1 MARLSRDR
9 AGALRNDRADE
20 AGSAGPGD
28 ADAGRANRVRATTRP
43 LALAP
48 AASVLAV
55 LGRLAGGGH
64 EAAIVGGSLRDV
76 LLGREPAD
84 WDVATSAPPEFVHG
98 LFPGS
103 SWENRFGTVT
113 VRGAPDVQV
122 TTYRSESGYSDRR
135 RPDAVRWGTSL
146 TEDLERRDFTINAMA
161 WTPGDPAQAALPGD
175 PAHAPP
181 PGDPA
186 QAPPRGASPMDG
198 HLTDPWG
205 GEADLRAGMLRAVGN
220 PDRRFEEDALR
231 LLRAVRFTT
240 RLGLQLDAATERA
253 IRRHA
258 PNAARLSGE
267 RVRDELVAWL
277 SAQDPPP
284 SRYLALAES
293 LGLLGQILPELV
305 ALRGV
310 PQDKALPGDALDH
323 SLRTVDALPATDPIL
338 RLAGLLHDVGK
349 ATTLRDGHFYGHE
362 VVGADLAATAL
373 DRLRLPREQ
382 AARITRIIRQHM
394 FAYDPSW
401 TDAAVRRFVKRV
413 TRPLVDDLFALRRA
427 DTAASGAREPAHG
440 GLDELARRIALQESA
455 PLDERALAL
464 DGDDLMAE
472 LGLAPG
478 PVIGSLLASLL
489 ERVLDDPALN
499 ERHTLLRIAHE
510 LRDATVIA
518 SRAED

>member
-1 MARLSRDR
+1 MARLPRDR
-9 AGALRNDRADE
+9 AVTLSDDRTDRPAP
-20 AGSAGPGD
+20 AGPGD
-28 ADAGRANRVRATTRP
+28 ATRP
-43 LALAP
+43 LTLAP
-48 AASVLAV
+48 AASVSDVLA
-55 LGRLAGGGH
+55 RLAAAGH
-64 EAAIVGGSLRDV
+64 EAAVVGGSLRDV

-84 WDVATSAPPEFVHG
+84 WDVATSAPPEAVHA

-113 VRGAPDVQV
+113 VRGEPEVQV

-135 RPDAVRWGTSL
+135 RPDAVRWGSSL
-146 TEDLERRDFTINAMA
+146 AEDLERRDFTINALA
-161 WTPGDPAQAALPGD
+161 WTPDDSGAGIATA
-175 PAHAPP
+175 
-181 PGDPA
+181 
-186 QAPPRGASPMDG
+186 PRGG
-198 HLTDPWG
+198 RLIDPWD
-205 GEADLRAGMLRAVGN
+205 GEADLRAGVLRAVGD

-231 LLRAVRFTT
+231 LLRAVRFAT
-240 RLGLQLDAATERA
+240 RLGLRLDPATELA
-253 IRRHA
+253 IRQHA

-267 RVRDELVAWL
+267 RVRDELLAWL
-277 SAQDPPP
+277 RAADPPP

-293 LGLLGQILPELV
+293 LGLLAPILPELA

-310 PQDKALPGDALDH
+310 PQDKALAGDALDH

-362 VVGADLAATAL
+362 VVGAELAAAAVE
-373 DRLRLPREQ
+373 RLRLPHDQ
-382 AARITRIIRQHM
+382 GSRITRVIRQHM

-427 DTAASGAREPAHG
+427 DTAASGAREPNSG

-464 DGDDLMAE
+464 DGDDLMAA

-478 PVIGSLLASLL
+478 PAIGSLLASLL
-489 ERVLDDPALN
+489 ERVLDDPTLN
-499 ERHTLLRIAHE
+499 ERETLLRIARQ
-510 LRDATVIA
+510 LRDATVTT

>member
-1 MARLSRDR
+1 M
-9 AGALRNDRADE
+9 
-20 AGSAGPGD
+20 
-28 ADAGRANRVRATTRP
+28 
-43 LALAP
+43 
-48 AASVLAV
+48 
-55 LGRLAGGGH
+55 
-64 EAAIVGGSLRDV
+64 GGSLRDV

-84 WDVATSAPPEFVHG
+84 WDVATSAPPEAVHG

-103 SWENRFGTVT
+103 SWQNRFGTVT
-113 VRGAPDVQV
+113 VRGEPEVQV

-146 TEDLERRDFTINAMA
+146 AEDLERRDFTINALA
-161 WTPGDPAQAALPGD
+161 WTPDHPAPGT
-175 PAHAPP
+175 
-181 PGDPA
+181 
-186 QAPPRGASPMDG
+186 GATPIDG
-198 HLTDPWG
+198 RLTDPWG
-205 GEADLRAGMLRAVGN
+205 GEADLRAGVLRAVGD

-231 LLRAVRFTT
+231 LLRAVRFAT
-240 RLGLQLDAATERA
+240 RLELRLDHVTELA

-258 PNAARLSGE
+258 PNAAQLSGE
-267 RVRDELVAWL
+267 RVRDELLAWL
-277 SAQDPPP
+277 RSADPPP

-293 LGLLGQILPELV
+293 LGLLVSILPELA

-323 SLRTVDALPATDPIL
+323 SLRTVDALPPADPIL

-362 VVGADLAATAL
+362 VVGAELTAMVL

-382 AARITRIIRQHM
+382 AARIIRIIRQHM

-440 GLDELARRIALQESA
+440 GLDELARRIATQESA
-455 PLDERALAL
+455 PLDQRALAL
-464 DGDDLMAE
+464 DGDDLMGE
-472 LGLAPG
+472 LGLDPG
-478 PVIGSLLASLL
+478 PAIGSLLASLL

-499 ERHTLLRIAHE
+499 EREALLRIARE

>member
-1 MARLSRDR
+1 MARLPRDR
-9 AGALRNDRADE
+9 AGTLSDDRTD
-20 AGSAGPGD
+20 GP
-28 ADAGRANRVRATTRP
+28 APAGRREPPQR
-43 LALAP
+43 LALTP
-48 AASVLAV
+48 AASVLDV
-55 LGRLAGGGH
+55 LARLAADGH

-84 WDVATSAPPEFVHG
+84 WDVATSAPPKAVHG

-113 VRGAPDVQV
+113 VRGEPEVQV

-146 TEDLERRDFTINAMA
+146 AQDLERRDFTINALA
-161 WTPGDPAQAALPGD
+161 WTPEDPTPDPARDAMAL
-175 PAHAPP
+175 
-181 PGDPA
+181 
-186 QAPPRGASPMDG
+186 DG

-205 GEADLRAGMLRAVGN
+205 GEADLRAGVLRAVGD
-220 PDRRFEEDALR
+220 PALRFEEDALR

-258 PNAARLSGE
+258 PNAAHLSGE
-267 RVRDELVAWL
+267 RVRDELGAWL
-277 SAQDPPP
+277 RAGDPPP

-293 LGLLGQILPELV
+293 LDLLAPILPELA

-310 PQDKALPGDALDH
+310 PQDKVLPGDALDH

-338 RLAGLLHDVGK
+338 RLAGLLHDLGK
-349 ATTLRDGHFYGHE
+349 ATTRRDGHFYGHE
-362 VVGADLAATAL
+362 VVGAELTAMVL

-382 AARITRIIRQHM
+382 AARIIRIIRQHM

-440 GLDELARRIALQESA
+440 GLDELARRIATQESA
-455 PLDERALAL
+455 PLDQRALAL
-464 DGDDLMAE
+464 DGDDLMGE
-472 LGLAPG
+472 LGLDPG
-478 PVIGSLLASLL
+478 PAIGSLLASLL

-499 ERHTLLRIAHE
+499 EREALLRIARE